1 MIFSLLNETII
12 SFLIL
17 GTVIAYTIWYA
28 NQAEE

>member
-1 MIFSLLNETII
+1 MFSIFTETII

-17 GTVIAYTIWYA
+17 SVVIAYTIWYA

>member
-1 MIFSLLNETII
+1 MFSIMTETII

-17 GTVIAYTIWYA
+17 GAVIAYTIWYA